1 MNCHPARLLACAI
14 VAGLA
19 PACSRDGKSG
29 AGLPLGTTHAE
40 SPQHPRSWFSADEI
54 SQRLGVAVA
63 PGRIAGPLGT
73 WCQWSAVDDP
83 STFVQIQV
91 VRDVS
96 FWSVPS
102 QAPGFVSLPS
112 VGEEAFVLPDDGG
125 WKAAARLP
133 ASFVIVLLR
142 GAPAN
147 AALAGR
153 LLVDTVS
160 RAR

>member
-1 MNCHPARLLACAI
+1 MNCHLARLPACAI
-14 VAGLA
+14 VVCLA
-19 PACSRDGKSG
+19 LACSGDQNSG
-29 AGLPLGTTHAE
+29 PGLPRGTTHAE
-40 SPQHPRSWFSADEI
+40 SPQHPRNWFSADEI
-54 SQRLGVAVA
+54 AQRLGIAVG

-73 WCQWSAVDDP
+73 WCQWSALDDP

-102 QAPGFVSLPS
+102 QTPGFVSLPS
-112 VGEEAFVLPDDGG
+112 VGEEAFVVPDDAG

-142 GAPAN
+142 GTAAN

-160 RAR
+160 RAQ